1 MNGDSTR
8 VARIELP
15 DGTPVWAR
23 ISGAEELSYTD
34 TGFHERVEAS
44 VESLHS
50 LITGVAR
57 SLSGPL
63 SAVRP
68 DEVSVE
74 FGIELTAKAGK
85 VVGLLA
91 DGEAKAALTVTL
103 TWNGGPPEP
112 GVASAGGG
120 AEAGPTGGGTV
131 PGGGTGPSGPAP
143 GTGPAPTAPG
153 TGPAPTAPGTG
164 PAPTAP
170 GAGSGRAAQVPHPGP
185 RRVWE
190 PDGESARGGPV
201 TGARAVDPAPASV
214 PGASVP
220 GPRPAA
226 RPAAAPAPEP
236 RPPSH
241 ATPVPPTPAPHPHL
255 APRTFP
261 PRAPEPSPAPRPEAL
276 FGVWGHPG

>member
-23 ISGAEELSYTD
+23 ISGAEELGHAEELSYTD

-112 GVASAGGG
+112 G
-120 AEAGPTGGGTV
+120 PV
-131 PGGGTGPSGPAP
+131 PGGSGPVPASGGGPEGPPGTGPGAGPLSGGPAP
-143 GTGPAPTAPG
+143 GA
-153 TGPAPTAPGTG
+153 G

-170 GAGSGRAAQVPHPGP
+170 GAGYG
-185 RRVWE
+185 
-190 PDGESARGGPV
+190 
-201 TGARAVDPAPASV
+201 PAP
-214 PGASVP
+214 
-220 GPRPAA
+220 R
-226 RPAAAPAPEP
+226 
-236 RPPSH
+236 
-241 ATPVPPTPAPHPHL
+241 TPVPDLRSGSGRTPDAEPARSDPVAAVRIADPGPHPSPPQPPAPQ
-255 APRTFP
+255 
-261 PRAPEPSPAPRPEAL
+261 PSPTPRPEAL
-276 FGVWGHPG
+276 LGVWGHPG

>member
-112 GVASAGGG
+112 GAGAVPGVVPAGGG
-120 AEAGPTGGGTV
+120 PEAGPQ
-131 PGGGTGPSGPAP
+131 GGGTGPGP
-143 GTGPAPTAPG
+143 G
-153 TGPAPTAPGTG
+153 
-164 PAPTAP
+164 
-170 GAGSGRAAQVPHPGP
+170 
-185 RRVWE
+185 
-190 PDGESARGGPV
+190 
-201 TGARAVDPAPASV
+201 
-214 PGASVP
+214 
-220 GPRPAA
+220 
-226 RPAAAPAPEP
+226 PEP
-236 RPPSH
+236 RPVPH
-241 ATPVPPTPAPHPHL
+241 AVPDRPAPVIHPH
-255 APRTFP
+255 PRTP
-261 PRAPEPSPAPRPEAL
+261 PPPAPEPSPAPRPGAL

>member
-1 MNGDSTR
+1 MDGDSTR

-23 ISGAEELSYTD
+23 ISGAGEPAYTEELSYTD

-57 SLSGPL
+57 SLAGPL

-112 GVASAGGG
+112 GTAPGGGGPVPAGGAG
-120 AEAGPTGGGTV
+120 PGAGPTGTGPR
-131 PGGGTGPSGPAP
+131 PGGPLPGAGPAP
-143 GTGPAPTAPG
+143 GTGPAPTAPAG
-153 TGPAPTAPGTG
+153 GPAPA
-164 PAPTAP
+164 AP
-170 GAGSGRAAQVPHPGP
+170 GARSGPASRTPSPDPQLAYAPDTDPARRDLVPVRRAPVP
-185 RRVWE
+185 E
-190 PDGESARGGPV
+190 PSA
-201 TGARAVDPAPASV
+201 ADPAPV
-214 PGASVP
+214 PA
-220 GPRPAA
+220 PRAYP
-226 RPAAAPAPEP
+226 APAP
-236 RPPSH
+236 RTS
-241 ATPVPPTPAPHPHL
+241 APQ
-255 APRTFP
+255 
-261 PRAPEPSPAPRPEAL
+261 PSPPLRPEAL
-276 FGVWGHPG
+276 SGVWGHPG

>member
-23 ISGAEELSYTD
+23 ISGAEELGHAEELSYTD

-103 TWNGGPPEP
+103 TWNGGPPEQGPVP
-112 GVASAGGG
+112 GAAPGGG
-120 AEAGPTGGGTV
+120 GPVPTGGAGPAVGPTGAGPR
-131 PGGGTGPSGPAP
+131 PGGPPPGVGPAP
-143 GTGPAPTAPG
+143 A
-153 TGPAPTAPGTG
+153 
-164 PAPTAP
+164 AP
-170 GAGSGRAAQVPHPGP
+170 GAGSGPASRAPGAGP
-185 RRVWE
+185 QLACAPDAEPVRRDLVTE
-190 PDGESARGGPV
+190 PSA
-201 TGARAVDPAPASV
+201 ADPAPAPSAH
-214 PGASVP
+214 P
-220 GPRPAA
+220 
-226 RPAAAPAPEP
+226 APA
-236 RPPSH
+236 
-241 ATPVPPTPAPHPHL
+241 PPTPAPQ
-255 APRTFP
+255 
-261 PRAPEPSPAPRPEAL
+261 PSPAPRPEAL
-276 FGVWGHPG
+276 LGVWGHPG

>member
-1 MNGDSTR
+1 MNGESRESTR

-34 TGFHERVEAS
+34 TGFHDRVEAS

-112 GVASAGGG
+112 GPVPGAGPVPGVAPDTGGPG
-120 AEAGPTGGGTV
+120 AGPT
-131 PGGGTGPSGPAP
+131 PGGAGPQPPA
-143 GTGPAPTAPG
+143 G
-153 TGPAPTAPGTG
+153 
-164 PAPTAP
+164 
-170 GAGSGRAAQVPHPGP
+170 QHPL
-185 RRVWE
+185 
-190 PDGESARGGPV
+190 
-201 TGARAVDPAPASV
+201 
-214 PGASVP
+214 
-220 GPRPAA
+220 PRP
-226 RPAAAPAPEP
+226 R
-236 RPPSH
+236 
-241 ATPVPPTPAPHPHL
+241 PTP
-255 APRTFP
+255 T
-261 PRAPEPSPAPRPEAL
+261 PRPEAL
-276 FGVWGHPG
+276 LGVWGHPG

>member
-1 MNGDSTR
+1 MDGDSTR

-23 ISGAEELSYTD
+23 ISGAGEPAYTEELSYTD

-57 SLSGPL
+57 SLAGPL

-112 GVASAGGG
+112 GTA
-120 AEAGPTGGGTV
+120 
-131 PGGGTGPSGPAP
+131 PGGGGPVPAGGAGP
-143 GTGPAPTAPG
+143 GTGPTGAGPRPG
-153 TGPAPTAPGTG
+153 GPLPGAGPAPAT
-164 PAPTAP
+164 P
-170 GAGSGRAAQVPHPGP
+170 GAGSVPASRAPSPGP
-185 RRVWE
+185 QLAYAPDADPARRDLV
-190 PDGESARGGPV
+190 PVRRTPV
-201 TGARAVDPAPASV
+201 TEPSAADPARAYAPSTHPAPA
-214 PGASVP
+214 PPAS
-220 GPRPAA
+220 
-226 RPAAAPAPEP
+226 APQ
-236 RPPSH
+236 
-241 ATPVPPTPAPHPHL
+241 
-255 APRTFP
+255 
-261 PRAPEPSPAPRPEAL
+261 PSPPLRPEAL
-276 FGVWGHPG
+276 SGVWGHPG

>member
-1 MNGDSTR
+1 MDGDSTR

-23 ISGAEELSYTD
+23 ISGAGELAYARELSYTD

-112 GVASAGGG
+112 GAGRTAGGSGPEPDGG
-120 AEAGPTGGGTV
+120 AGPEAGPAGGAAG
-131 PGGGTGPSGPAP
+131 PGAVQGGPAP
-143 GTGPAPTAPG
+143 GAGPAPTAPG
-153 TGPAPTAPGTG
+153 TGIG
-164 PAPTAP
+164 PA
-170 GAGSGRAAQVPHPGP
+170 
-185 RRVWE
+185 
-190 PDGESARGGPV
+190 AR
-201 TGARAVDPAPASV
+201 ASV
-214 PGASVP
+214 PGFRSGRAPAS
-220 GPRPAA
+220 GA
-226 RPAAAPAPEP
+226 RPHTPAPEP
-236 RPPSH
+236 RP
-241 ATPVPPTPAPHPHL
+241 
-255 APRTFP
+255 
-261 PRAPEPSPAPRPEAL
+261 APRPEASS
-276 FGVWGHPG
+276 GVWGHPG

>member
-103 TWNGGPPEP
+103 TWNGGPPES
-112 GVASAGGG
+112 GAGLTLGG
-120 AEAGPTGGGTV
+120 DGPV
-131 PGGGTGPSGPAP
+131 PGGGGGPGGPTSGPHPPSGPHP
-143 GTGPAPTAPG
+143 HPAPDTPPP
-153 TGPAPTAPGTG
+153 PAP
-164 PAPTAP
+164 PAP
-170 GAGSGRAAQVPHPGP
+170 Q
-185 RRVWE
+185 
-190 PDGESARGGPV
+190 
-201 TGARAVDPAPASV
+201 
-214 PGASVP
+214 
-220 GPRPAA
+220 
-226 RPAAAPAPEP
+226 
-236 RPPSH
+236 
-241 ATPVPPTPAPHPHL
+241 
-255 APRTFP
+255 
-261 PRAPEPSPAPRPEAL
+261 PSPTPRPEAL
-276 FGVWGHPG
+276 LGVWGHPG

>member
-1 MNGDSTR
+1 MDGDSTR

-23 ISGAEELSYTD
+23 ISGAGEPAYTEELSYTD

-57 SLSGPL
+57 SLAGPL

-112 GVASAGGG
+112 GAAPGGGGPVPAGGAG
-120 AEAGPTGGGTV
+120 PGAGPTGAG
-131 PGGGTGPSGPAP
+131 PGPSGPPP
-143 GTGPAPTAPG
+143 GTGPAPA
-153 TGPAPTAPGTG
+153 
-164 PAPTAP
+164 AP
-170 GAGSGRAAQVPHPGP
+170 GAGSGPASLAPSPGP
-185 RRVWE
+185 QLAGAPDTHPVRRDLAPVRRTPVPE
-190 PDGESARGGPV
+190 PSA
-201 TGARAVDPAPASV
+201 ADPASV
-214 PGASVP
+214 PAPSAHP
-220 GPRPAA
+220 
-226 RPAAAPAPEP
+226 APAPP
-236 RPPSH
+236 ASALQPS
-241 ATPVPPTPAPHPHL
+241 APQ
-255 APRTFP
+255 
-261 PRAPEPSPAPRPEAL
+261 PSPPHRPEAL
-276 FGVWGHPG
+276 SGVWGHPG

>member
-120 AEAGPTGGGTV
+120 SEAGPTGGGTG
-131 PGGGTGPSGPAP
+131 PGAGTGPSGPAP
-143 GTGPAPTAPG
+143 GA
-153 TGPAPTAPGTG
+153 G

-170 GAGSGRAAQVPHPGP
+170 GAGSGPVPPVPLPGP
-185 RRVWE
+185 RLART
-190 PDGESARGGPV
+190 PDAQTLRGGPV
-201 TGARAVDPAPASV
+201 TEA
-214 PGASVP
+214 
-220 GPRPAA
+220 
-226 RPAAAPAPEP
+226 PAAAPT
-236 RPPSH
+236 PP
-241 ATPVPPTPAPHPHL
+241 P
-255 APRTFP
+255 
-261 PRAPEPSPAPRPEAL
+261 APEPSPAPRPGAL

>member
-112 GVASAGGG
+112 GTGPVPAGRGP
-120 AEAGPTGGGTV
+120 EAGPQQGGTG
-131 PGGGTGPSGPAP
+131 PGAGPGPSGPAP
-143 GTGPAPTAPG
+143 GA
-153 TGPAPTAPGTG
+153 G

-170 GAGSGRAAQVPHPGP
+170 GAGSGPLARAPLPGSQP
-185 RRVWE
+185 ASA
-190 PDGESARGGPV
+190 PDAESAGGGPL
-201 TGARAVDPAPASV
+201 TEARVA
-214 PGASVP
+214 
-220 GPRPAA
+220 GPTL
-226 RPAAAPAPEP
+226 
-236 RPPSH
+236 
-241 ATPVPPTPAPHPHL
+241 TP
-255 APRTFP
+255 
-261 PRAPEPSPAPRPEAL
+261 APEPSPAPRPGAL

>member
-23 ISGAEELSYTD
+23 ISGAEELGHAEELSYTD
-34 TGFHERVEAS
+34 TGFHERVEAG

-91 DGEAKAALTVTL
+91 DGEAKAALKVTL

-112 GVASAGGG
+112 GTSA
-120 AEAGPTGGGTV
+120 V
-131 PGGGTGPSGPAP
+131 PGAPTPDAPTPGPVPPGGPAP
-143 GTGPAPTAPG
+143 GPAPLP
-153 TGPAPTAPGTG
+153 PA
-164 PAPTAP
+164 
-170 GAGSGRAAQVPHPGP
+170 
-185 RRVWE
+185 
-190 PDGESARGGPV
+190 GPV
-201 TGARAVDPAPASV
+201 
-214 PGASVP
+214 
-220 GPRPAA
+220 
-226 RPAAAPAPEP
+226 
-236 RPPSH
+236 
-241 ATPVPPTPAPHPHL
+241 PAPHRP
-255 APRTFP
+255 
-261 PRAPEPSPAPRPEAL
+261 APEPSPAPRPEAL
-276 FGVWGHPG
+276 LGVWGHPG

>member
-57 SLSGPL
+57 SLSAPL

-112 GVASAGGG
+112 GAGPAAGVAPVGGVP
-120 AEAGPTGGGTV
+120 EAGPMGGGTG
-131 PGGGTGPSGPAP
+131 PGAGTGPSGPAP
-143 GTGPAPTAPG
+143 GAGPAPTAPR
-153 TGPAPTAPGTG
+153 
-164 PAPTAP
+164 
-170 GAGSGRAAQVPHPGP
+170 AGSGPASQVPPPGP
-185 RRVWE
+185 QLAWA
-190 PDGESARGGPV
+190 PDAESVRGGPV
-201 TGARAVDPAPASV
+201 TEARAADPTFTPA

-220 GPRPAA
+220 GPHTGLGHAPAVAPA
-226 RPAAAPAPEP
+226 RTAPTAVPAPEP
-236 RPPSH
+236 QPPSH
-241 ATPVPPTPAPHPHL
+241 ATPAPPTPVAHPHR
-255 APRTFP
+255 APRTP
-261 PRAPEPSPAPRPEAL
+261 PPPAPEPSPAPRPEAL

>member
-23 ISGAEELSYTD
+23 ISGAEELGHAEELSYTD

-112 GVASAGGG
+112 G
-120 AEAGPTGGGTV
+120 PV
-131 PGGGTGPSGPAP
+131 PGGSGPVPASGGGPEGPPGTGPGAGPLPGGPAP
-143 GTGPAPTAPG
+143 GA
-153 TGPAPTAPGTG
+153 G

-170 GAGSGRAAQVPHPGP
+170 GAGSG
-185 RRVWE
+185 
-190 PDGESARGGPV
+190 
-201 TGARAVDPAPASV
+201 PAL
-214 PGASVP
+214 
-220 GPRPAA
+220 R
-226 RPAAAPAPEP
+226 APAPDLRSGSGRTPDAEP
-236 RPPSH
+236 VRSDPVAAVRIADPDPHPSPPQ
-241 ATPVPPTPAPHPHL
+241 PPAPQ
-255 APRTFP
+255 
-261 PRAPEPSPAPRPEAL
+261 PSPTPRPEAL
-276 FGVWGHPG
+276 LGVWGHPG